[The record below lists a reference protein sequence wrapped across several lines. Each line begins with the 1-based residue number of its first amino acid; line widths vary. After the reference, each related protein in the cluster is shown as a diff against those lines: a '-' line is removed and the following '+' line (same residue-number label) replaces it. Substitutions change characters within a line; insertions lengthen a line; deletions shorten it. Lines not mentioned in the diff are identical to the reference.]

1 MATDSIILNGVKHT
15 ITIDSS
21 NLHIED
27 SCIVPKWWFDYAL
40 TTIQNVYPTS
50 DVWKRSRGSLRRE
63 WATHNMLYSMGLWKA
78 RTKDVDLNYPLKW
91 YNHLA
96 YGLAGTIALLVIK

>member
-15 ITIDSS
+15 FTIDSS

-27 SCIVPKWWFDYAL
+27 SCVVPKGWFNYAL

-50 DVWKRSRGSLRRE
+50 DVWKRSEGSLRRE
-63 WATHNMLYSMGLWKA
+63 WATHNMLYALGMWKD
-78 RTKDVDLNYPLKW
+78 RTKDVDLNYPQKW
-91 YNHLA
+91 YMKVA
-96 YGLAGTIALLVIK
+96 YNIVGMVALLFIK